1 MNLEKVLY
9 FFAGIDEQDFKLAEN
24 MFEKKLYKKGQNM
37 NILDKK
43 GGDLGY
49 IEKGLLRSYYIEPNT
64 GKEINLFFFQ
74 EQQFIFSFLMLNASG
89 ESNYYI
95 EALEDC
101 EVMQISRKDLNH
113 LYNTSHKWER
123 FGRLLAEE
131 YYRGSNTRTES
142 FIFQSP
148 EERYL
153 DLIENFPTIFQRT
166 SLINISS
173 YLGIESQSL
182 SRIRNR
188 LSKKKGRL

>member
-1 MNLEKVLY
+1 MNLEAVLY
-9 FFAGIDEQDFKLAEN
+9 YFAGIEKKDFQLAEN
-24 MFEKKLYKKGQNM
+24 MFVKKHYKKGQNM
-37 NILDKK
+37 NVQDKN
-43 GGDLGY
+43 GGDLAY
-49 IEKGLLRSYYIEPNT
+49 IEKGLLRSYYIDPHT

-74 EQQFIFSFLMLNASG
+74 EYQFLISFLMLNEKG
-89 ESNYYI
+89 ESNYYV

-101 EVMQISRKDLNH
+101 EVMQISRKDLNN

-142 FIFQSP
+142 FIFKSP

-153 DLIENFPTIFQRT
+153 DLIDTFPKIFQRT

-182 SRIRNR
+182 SRIRKR
-188 LSKKKGRL
+188 LTQKKS

>member
-1 MNLEKVLY
+1 MNLEAILY
-9 FFAGIDEQDFKLAEN
+9 YFAGIDKEDFKLAQPL
-24 MFEKKLYKKGQNM
+24 FVKKQYKKGQQM
-37 NILDKK
+37 NIHERQ

-49 IEKGLLRSYYIEPNT
+49 IEKGLFRSYYNEPAT

-74 EQQFIFSFLMLNASG
+74 EYQFLFSFLMLDKNG

-95 EALEDC
+95 QALEDC
-101 EVMQISRKDLNH
+101 EVTQISRKDLLH

-131 YYRGSNTRTES
+131 YYRGSNARTES
-142 FIFQSP
+142 FIFKSP

-153 DLIENFPTIFQRT
+153 DLIKNFPTIFQRT

-182 SRIRNR
+182 SRIRKR
-188 LSKKKGRL
+188 LTQKKS